1 MSTQQQEQTDLE
13 ILNTKLKEL
22 KDQKNQIDE
31 KINELNSKKDKC
43 RIQHLITK
51 QVLKNVK
58 FVLFVHQY
66 KSDNE
71 ISYSLLFNEINRDL
85 SNELHD
91 IFEASYHSNIEF
103 DLGALLEFSDGQI
116 TIYIDDEEN
125 LKYLIQ
131 KYELNVEF
139 DKKAL
144 ATDIKNKINIYKKV
158 CDVLEGK
165 VDEAFFQML
174 KLEING

>member
-1 MSTQQQEQTDLE
+1 MTNQPQEQTDLE
-13 ILNTKLKEL
+13 ILTNKLKEL
-22 KDQKNQIDE
+22 EGQRHELDE
-31 KINELNSKKDKC
+31 KIEELNNKKAEY
-43 RIQHLITK
+43 RIKHIITK

-58 FVLFVHQY
+58 CILFVHQY
-66 KSDNE
+66 KNDNK
-71 ISYSLLFNEINRDL
+71 ISYRLLFNKINRDL
-85 SNELHD
+85 SGELHD

-116 TIYIDDEEN
+116 TIYINEEKN
-125 LKYLIQ
+125 LKDLIQ

-144 ATDIKNKINIYKKV
+144 ATEIKNKINIYKKV
-158 CDVLEGK
+158 CNVLEGK
-165 VDEAFFQML
+165 TDDAFFDML